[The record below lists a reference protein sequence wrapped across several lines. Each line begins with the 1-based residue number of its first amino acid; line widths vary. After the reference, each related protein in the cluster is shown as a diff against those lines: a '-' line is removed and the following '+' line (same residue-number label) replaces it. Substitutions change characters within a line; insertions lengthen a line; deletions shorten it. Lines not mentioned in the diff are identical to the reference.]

1 MGEISD
7 GEALFPGE
15 SEIAQ
20 LYVIQKVMG
29 ELTPEQKEMFAKNPR
44 FVGLRFPDISKP
56 ETLEKHY
63 VGKINKKGIDLMNG
77 LLEMDPHKRLTAL
90 EALAH
95 PYFDGI
101 RDEEVNNLIAQK
113 RERTSN
119 GDGRRS
125 TSTSN
130 RADASSHGPRKKS
143 SMERTS
149 KQKMMSS
156 ETATSQKKSSQKL
169 VREKNNG
176 SSSIKSLTSNK
187 APGGRKGQ
195 KQARVEQPMSY
206 K

>member
-15 SEIAQ
+15 SEIDQ

-77 LLEMDPHKRLTAL
+77 LLEMDPHKRLTSL

-113 RERTSN
+113 
-119 GDGRRS
+119 
-125 TSTSN
+125 
-130 RADASSHGPRKKS
+130 
-143 SMERTS
+143 
-149 KQKMMSS
+149 
-156 ETATSQKKSSQKL
+156 
-169 VREKNNG
+169 
-176 SSSIKSLTSNK
+176 
-187 APGGRKGQ
+187 
-195 KQARVEQPMSY
+195 
-206 K
+206 